1 MRNEAAKYYHNV
13 HQELIDRCQE
23 HDQEAQKK
31 VYKLYYKAM
40 YNTSLNII
48 RDIQK
53 AEDVIQEAFLKAF
66 QKIHLY
72 NNTSSFGAWLKR
84 IVINESINHIRRK
97 KPEFMTEETYMFEVD
112 NSQQEEVSQSEID
125 WQKASMK
132 YVKNALNNLSERYR
146 TIISLILLE
155 GYDLEEAAQIMN
167 VTYGNA
173 RVLYMRAKN
182 KLQELVKKEYEAV

>member
-1 MRNEAAKYYHNV
+1 MSNEAHKYYHNV
-13 HQELIDRCQE
+13 HQELIDLCQQ

-40 YNTSLNII
+40 FNTSLNII
-48 RDIQK
+48 RDEHK
-53 AEDVIQEAFLKAF
+53 AEDVMQEAFLKAF

-97 KPEFMTEETYMFEVD
+97 KPEFITEESYLL
-112 NSQQEEVSQSEID
+112 EEDRSNEDQIAESELD
-125 WQKASMK
+125 WQNASLLH
-132 YVKNALNNLSERYR
+132 VKNALNKLSERYR
-146 TIISLILLE
+146 TIISLLLLE
-155 GYDLEEAAQIMN
+155 GYDLEESAQIMN